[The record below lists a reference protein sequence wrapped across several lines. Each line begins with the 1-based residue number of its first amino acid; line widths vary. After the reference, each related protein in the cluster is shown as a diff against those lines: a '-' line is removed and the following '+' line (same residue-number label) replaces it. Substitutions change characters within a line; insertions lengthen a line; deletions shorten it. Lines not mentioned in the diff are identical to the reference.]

1 MRTVIFVMFAI
12 VAATAAAAQ
21 SPAEMLKGRWVN
33 ESAYCGQSIYDITGV
48 DPNGTVRG
56 TFTCVKTNWKPVL
69 GDVINKNAVKATLTG
84 NHFVMV
90 NADGGGSDLT
100 LNGSRMEG
108 KGRVSA
114 NRPENSV
121 VYIKQ

>member
-1 MRTVIFVMFAI
+1 MRTVIFMMFVI
-12 VAATAAAAQ
+12 VAATTAAAQ
-21 SPAEMLKGRWVN
+21 SPAEMLKGRWVS

-48 DPNGTVRG
+48 DLNGTVRG

-69 GDVINKNAVKATLTG
+69 GDVINNNAVKATLTG

-114 NRPENSV
+114 NRPQNST

>member
-1 MRTVIFVMFAI
+1 MKKIVFAMLATVI
-12 VAATAAAAQ
+12 AASAAAQ
-21 SPAEMLKGRWVN
+21 SPAEMLKGRWVS
-33 ESAYCGQSIYDITGV
+33 ESAYCGQSIYDVTSV
-48 DPNGTVRG
+48 DANGIVRG

-100 LNGSRMEG
+100 LNGSRLEG

-121 VYIKQ
+121 VFIKQ